1 MSCGSGSASR
11 AAARAPAG
19 KRQAGDLAGVGVEV
33 VLGDADT
40 GADIGRE
47 AVPAADI
54 DVAVEEQRARLDLAV
69 IDAVAVD
76 VVRAGVDAEE
86 LGVVAPIRRH
96 VGAKPAVDLV
106 AEAAADRPGFLQAD
120 AVEGQPGAERYLAGI
135 GEVDPADVAAQVPA
149 AAELGHDRPGRW
161 RRRRRKVG
169 RDGGCRKTEDDTDR
183 PQGLQPAHDSF
194 LSRTLTVRGQDLPE
208 RLGVPAARI
217 TINRIR
223 LSGA

>member
-47 AVPAADI
+47 AVPAAEI

-69 IDAVAVD
+69 VDAVAVD

-96 VGAKPAVDLV
+96 VGAKPAVDLI
-106 AEAAADRPGFLQAD
+106 ADAAADRPGFPQAD
-120 AVEGQPGAERYLAGI
+120 AVEGQPGAERQLAGI
-135 GEVDPADVAAQVPA
+135 GELDPADVAAQVPA
-149 AAELGHDRPGRW
+149 AAELRDDRPGRW
-161 RRRRRKVG
+161 RRRRKIG
-169 RDGGCRKTEDDTDR
+169 RDGGCRKTKDDTDR

-194 LSRTLTVRGQDLPE
+194 LSRTLNSARPDLPE
-208 RLGVPAARI
+208 RPLGPGGQDRRS
-217 TINRIR
+217 TE
-223 LSGA
+223 SG